1 MSTFEESQSA
11 LADFSGTVRLFPLPN
26 LVLFPHVLQ
35 PLHVFEDRYRQM
47 LEEALAG
54 DRLIAMAMLVPGW
67 EKDYEGR
74 PPIHPMAC
82 LGRIATHCRLK
93 GGAYNVLL
101 LGLRRVRLV
110 RELAP
115 RKGFREARVELC
127 EDHYPPGEAPHSAG
141 LQEKLRRAL
150 VRVLPCVPQAQEQ
163 IDQLL
168 AADVPLGMLADMV
181 SYMLDIDLAAKQ
193 ELLAELNVPRRTELL
208 LGHLEIAAGAAQAQC
223 GGPEDFPPG
232 FSAN

>member
-1 MSTFEESQSA
+1 MSTFNASQSA
-11 LADFSGTVRLFPLPN
+11 LTDFSGTVRLFPLPN

-35 PLHVFEDRYRQM
+35 PLHVFEDRYRQL
-47 LEEALAG
+47 LEDALAR

-74 PPIHPMAC
+74 PPIYSMAC

-127 EDHYPPGEAPHSAG
+127 EDLSPPGDAQLLAG
-141 LQEKLRRAL
+141 LQVKLREAL

-181 SYMLDIDLAAKQ
+181 SYMLDIDLGAKQ
-193 ELLAELNVPRRTELL
+193 ALLAELSVRRRTELL
-208 LGHLEIAAGAAQAQC
+208 LGHLEIAAGALQSVA
-223 GGPEDFPPG
+223 GLHDFPPG